1 MADGNPQ
8 DAKDFIPPLPEQLRR
23 QMAEAEQIRA
33 DMVGKEPEPQ
43 SDSPPS
49 DEAPVSP
56 PPADGTPPQSQQPA
70 EEEQSWEQRYR
81 SLQGRLETE
90 RRASQ
95 AMADR
100 VNHMESLIA
109 SMQAQGA
116 TPPPEGA
123 PPQKPK
129 PKLVSEQEEADY
141 GNELLTVVGKRA
153 REEFAPEFEELAQR
167 LQRLEGSVQGVGKI
181 IDQNQTQTVY
191 QGLDEHVP
199 NWKMINKHDD
209 FKAWLSQPDPF
220 SGRRRQDMLKE
231 AYDRHE
237 TGRVVAFFR
246 GFLTEATGTPP
257 NGSSPGNSAPPLANG
272 KASEKPSLEEFAAP
286 GRARSAPQE
295 LPPDK
300 PVYTSAFI
308 AKFMADKRTG
318 KYRGREADADAIERD
333 IYQAQHEGRI
343 SP

>member
-1 MADGNPQ
+1 MADGNTQQ
-8 DAKDFIPPLPEQLRR
+8 DAKDFIAPLPEQLRR

-33 DMVGKEPEPQ
+33 DMVGVSPDSQ
-43 SDSPPS
+43 SVSPPPS
-49 DEAPVSP
+49 EEVPASP
-56 PPADGTPPQSQQPA
+56 PPADVPPQSQPPA
-70 EEEQSWEQRYR
+70 EEESWEQRYR

-109 SMQAQGA
+109 SMQAQGQEPRPA
-116 TPPPEGA
+116 DAQPKT
-123 PPQKPK
+123 K

-209 FKAWLSQPDPF
+209 FKSWLSQPDPF

-246 GFLTEATGTPP
+246 GFLTEATGTPQ
-257 NGSSPGNSAPPLANG
+257 NGSSPGNSAPPPANG
-272 KASEKPSLEEFAAP
+272 SASGKPSLEEFAAP
-286 GRARSAPQE
+286 GRARSAPQDM
-295 LPPDK
+295 PPDK
-300 PVYTSAFI
+300 PIYTSAFI
-308 AKFMADKRTG
+308 TKFMADKRTG